1 MGSPIESG
9 PRPSQ
14 PVSLADTQPIR
25 SFCAI
30 IQVDV
35 RLIYSNIPHFKSLE
49 QDLKGELCRLETH
62 ALSCVR
68 WADLRSHGFANIYI
82 YIYIYIYIIYIYIYM
97 YTFMFS
103 VCTYMAMSGIGYIY
117 IYTYSR
123 D

>member
-82 YIYIYIYIIYIYIYM
+82 IYIYICIRLCFPYVPIYGYVGYR
-97 YTFMFS
+97 
-103 VCTYMAMSGIGYIY
+103 VYIY
-117 IYTYSR
+117 IYTFEGLM
-123 D
+123 

>member
-25 SFCAI
+25 SLCAI

-82 YIYIYIYIIYIYIYM
+82 YIHLCFPYIPVWLCRVYR
-97 YTFMFS
+97 
-103 VCTYMAMSGIGYIY
+103 VDIY

>member
-25 SFCAI
+25 SLCAI

-82 YIYIYIYIIYIYIYM
+82 YIYVCRIYLYGYVG
-97 YTFMFS
+97 F
-103 VCTYMAMSGIGYIY
+103 IGYIY
-117 IYTYSR
+117 IHIFEGLM
-123 D
+123 